1 MYHIFIEGR
10 SPIFLYMEPLNRHQ
24 FIEKTVDI
32 FVYCNLLPASLSW
45 ILLIPILSKFAD
57 H

>member
-1 MYHIFIEGR
+1 MYHIFIEGQ